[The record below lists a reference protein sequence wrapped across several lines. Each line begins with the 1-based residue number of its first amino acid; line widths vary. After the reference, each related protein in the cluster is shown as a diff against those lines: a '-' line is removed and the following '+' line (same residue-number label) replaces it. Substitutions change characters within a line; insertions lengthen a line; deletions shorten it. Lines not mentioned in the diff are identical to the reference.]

1 MEKFHNKTRN
11 DNSSDFLAAQEKVT
25 ALSTGTTWAME
36 GETFSVDWSQLSH
49 QENNTRMMSDTAL
62 SREFLKVTNVD
73 LWLSL

>member
-25 ALSTGTTWAME
+25 AFCTGTTWAME
-36 GETFSVDWSQLSH
+36 GENFLVAWSQLSH
-49 QENNTRMMSDTAL
+49 QENNTRTMSDTAQ

-73 LWLSL
+73 LRLSL